1 MNLKKIFM
9 LLAALIL
16 ACGTGQAQGAYQ
28 KAFMQAMGGATK
40 KSDGSDFY
48 NQEKRYKGVSFTV
61 PNAKGQMLSYLI
73 LPEGNN
79 TVALV
84 QAEKKK
90 DRYNDPSYIIPATV
104 NYNGQTY
111 TVTEIG
117 AEAFKKSKLTSI
129 TLPSSLK
136 YIAINAF
143 ISSSLNSIVFPESLK
158 AIGDMAFSNAEQ
170 LHSATFNEG
179 LEIIGWSSFSSTR
192 LESIILP
199 KSLKK
204 IDFGAFSNTTSFI
217 RELSIPE
224 QLTEIAA
231 NAFTTLGFAA
241 WDRAYY
247 NGLITSLPSW
257 ITPGN
262 SEKYGINPEAV
273 ERYNATRLAQAQPA
287 QQPQVIYVQQP
298 VAQTVAAATPARP
311 APSSDVD
318 QNIPEVPAT
327 NANTFAIIIANENYL
342 KETPVQYALNDGQ
355 MFKTYCQKVLGL
367 PEDNIHY
374 TEDATL
380 NMILTEVD
388 WIAKVAKAYNGE
400 ASLIV
405 YYAGHGIPDEASGSS
420 YLLPVDG
427 IGNNLRTGY
436 SLAELYKTLGTLPAR
451 SVTVFMDACF
461 SGAKRGEGMLASARG
476 VAIKAKPE
484 APKGNMV
491 VFSAAQGD
499 ETAYPYEDKGHG
511 LFTYFLLKKLQETK
525 GQVSLGE
532 LAQYVQQQVS
542 RRSIVTNGKS
552 QTPCVTPSESVIG
565 TWKGKMLK

>member
-9 LLAALIL
+9 VLAALIL
-16 ACGTGQAQGAYQ
+16 ACGTGQAQGTLLRAI
-28 KAFMQAMGGATK
+28 GGVATQ
-40 KSDGSDFY
+40 SDDSESY
-48 NQEKRYKGVSFTV
+48 NSKKRYKGVSFTA
-61 PNAKGQMLSYLI
+61 PNAEGQMLSYLI
-73 LPEGNN
+73 LPEGDN

-84 QAEKKK
+84 RPDKKK
-90 DRYNDPSYIIPATV
+90 DRYNDASYIIPATV
-104 NYNGQTY
+104 SYNGQTY

-117 AEAFKKSKLTSI
+117 REAFDNSKARSV
-129 TLPSSLK
+129 TLPSTLK
-136 YIAINAF
+136 YIAAWAF
-143 ISSSLNSIVFPESLK
+143 TRTDLESIVLPLSVK
-158 AIGDMAFSNAEQ
+158 AIGNMAFWSSKQ
-170 LHSATFNEG
+170 LRSITFNEG
-179 LEIIGWSSFSSTR
+179 LEVIGTTAFQSTAI
-192 LESIILP
+192 ESIILP

-204 IDFGAFSNTTSFI
+204 VENSAFCGTLNSV
-217 RELSIPE
+217 RELSVPE
-224 QLTEIAA
+224 SLTDIGEK
-231 NAFTTLGFAA
+231 AFCIWGGAIGGFPT
-241 WDRAYY
+241 Y

-262 SEKYGINPEAV
+262 SKTYGISPEAV

-298 VAQTVAAATPARP
+298 VAQAVPTATPVRP

-318 QNIPEVPAT
+318 QNIPEVSAT
-327 NANTFAIIIANENYL
+327 NTNTFAIIIANENYL
-342 KETPVQYALNDGQ
+342 EETPVQYALNDGHT
-355 MFKTYCQKVLGL
+355 FKTYCQKVLGL

-374 TEDATL
+374 RENATL
-380 NMILTEVD
+380 NMILAEVD

-436 SLAELYKTLGTLPAR
+436 SLAELYKTLGALPAK

-552 QTPCVTPSESVIG
+552 QTPCVTPSESVVG

>member
-16 ACGTGQAQGAYQ
+16 ACGTGQAQGALLRAIGDAAAQ
-28 KAFMQAMGGATK
+28 
-40 KSDGSDFY
+40 SDDSESY
-48 NQEKRYKGVSFTV
+48 NSKKRYKDVSFTA
-61 PNAKGQMLSYLI
+61 PNAEGQMLSYLI

-84 QAEKKK
+84 RPKDKK
-90 DRYNDPSYIIPATV
+90 DRYNDASYIIPATV
-104 NYNGQTY
+104 SYNGQTY

-117 AEAFKKSKLTSI
+117 REAFNNSKARSV
-129 TLPSSLK
+129 TLPSTLK
-136 YIAINAF
+136 YIAAWAF
-143 ISSSLNSIVFPESLK
+143 TRTDLQSIVLPPSVK
-158 AIGDMAFSNAEQ
+158 AIGNMAFWFSKQ
-170 LHSATFNEG
+170 LSSITFNEG
-179 LEIIGWSSFSSTR
+179 LEVIGTTAFQSTAI
-192 LESIILP
+192 ESIILP

-204 IDFGAFSNTTSFI
+204 VENSAFCGTLNSV
-217 RELSIPE
+217 RELSVPE
-224 QLTEIAA
+224 NLTDIGEK
-231 NAFTTLGFAA
+231 AFCVWGGTIGGFPTY
-241 WDRAYY
+241 D
-247 NGLITSLPSW
+247 GLITSLPSW

-262 SEKYGINPEAV
+262 SKTYGISPEAV

-542 RRSIVTNGKS
+542 RRSIVANGKS
-552 QTPCVTPSESVIG
+552 QTPCVTPSESMVN
-565 TWKGKMLK
+565 TWKNKTLK

>member
-1 MNLKKIFM
+1 M
-9 LLAALIL
+9 AALML
-16 ACGTGQAQGAYQ
+16 MYGTGQAQSMYQ
-28 KAFMQAMGGATK
+28 KALLRKGITQTVDK
-40 KSDGSDFY
+40 DCY
-48 NQEKRYKGVSFTV
+48 NDKERYEGVSFTA
-61 PNAKGQMLSYLI
+61 PNTEGQMLSYLI
-73 LPEGNN
+73 LPGNNN

-84 QAEKKK
+84 QPKKKK
-90 DRYNDPSYIIPATV
+90 DRYNDPAYIIPATV
-104 NYNGQTY
+104 SYNGQTY

-117 AEAFKKSKLTSI
+117 HNAFNNSQAKNV
-129 TLPSSLK
+129 TLPSTVI
-136 YIAINAF
+136 YIATHAF
-143 ISSSLNSIVFPESLK
+143 SRSGLESMTIPESVKGIGEYAFEFCLGLK
-158 AIGDMAFSNAEQ
+158 SV
-170 LHSATFNEG
+170 TFNEG
-179 LEIIGWSSFSSTR
+179 LEKISSFAFNFTA
-192 LESIILP
+192 LEAIILP
-199 KSLKK
+199 QSIKEVANS
-204 IDFGAFSNTTSFI
+204 AFEATTNAL
-217 RELSIPE
+217 RELSIP
-224 QLTEIAA
+224 TGVKRIGKG
-231 NAFTTLGFAA
+231 AFTIQGNNPFKYSEY
-241 WDRAYY
+241 D
-247 NGLITSLPSW
+247 GLITSLPTW
-257 ITPGN
+257 ITSGN
-262 SEKYGINPEAV
+262 SEQYGISPKAV

-298 VAQTVAAATPARP
+298 VAQTIPAATPARP

-318 QNIPEVPAT
+318 QNIPEVSAT
-327 NANTFAIIIANENYL
+327 NTNTFAIIIANENYL
-342 KETPVQYALNDGQ
+342 KETPVQYALNDGE

-380 NMILTEVD
+380 NMILAEVD

-436 SLAELYKTLGTLPAR
+436 SLAELYKPLGALPAK

>member
-1 MNLKKIFM
+1 M
-9 LLAALIL
+9 AALML
-16 ACGTGQAQGAYQ
+16 MYGTGQAQSMYQ
-28 KAFMQAMGGATK
+28 KAFLRKGATQTVDK
-40 KSDGSDFY
+40 DCY
-48 NQEKRYKGVSFTV
+48 NDKKRYEGVSFTA
-61 PNAKGQMLSYLI
+61 PNTEGQMLSYLI
-73 LPEGNN
+73 LPGNNN

-84 QAEKKK
+84 QPKKKK
-90 DRYNDPSYIIPATV
+90 DRYNDPAYIIPATV
-104 NYNGQTY
+104 SYNGQTY

-117 AEAFKKSKLTSI
+117 HNAFNNSQARNV
-129 TLPSSLK
+129 TLPSTVV
-136 YIAINAF
+136 YIATHAF
-143 ISSSLNSIVFPESLK
+143 SRSGLESMTIPESVKGIGEYAFEFCLGLK
-158 AIGDMAFSNAEQ
+158 SV
-170 LHSATFNEG
+170 TFNEG
-179 LEIIGWSSFSSTR
+179 LEKISSFAFNFTA
-192 LESIILP
+192 LEAIILP
-199 KSLKK
+199 QSIKEVANS
-204 IDFGAFSNTTSFI
+204 AFEATTNAL
-217 RELSIPE
+217 RELSIP
-224 QLTEIAA
+224 TGVKRIGKG
-231 NAFTTLGFAA
+231 AFTIQGNNPFKYSEY
-241 WDRAYY
+241 D
-247 NGLITSLPSW
+247 GLITSLPTW
-257 ITPGN
+257 ITSGN
-262 SEKYGINPEAV
+262 SEQYGISPKAV
-273 ERYNATRLAQAQPA
+273 ERYNATRLTQAQPA

-298 VAQTVAAATPARP
+298 VAQTVPAATPARP

-318 QNIPEVPAT
+318 QNIPEAPVT
-327 NANTFAIIIANENYL
+327 NTNTFAIIIANENYL
-342 KETPVQYALNDGQ
+342 KETPVQYALNDGE

-380 NMILTEVD
+380 NMILAEVD

-436 SLAELYKTLGTLPAR
+436 SLAELYKTLGALPAK

-552 QTPCVTPSESVIG
+552 QTPCVTPSESVVG
-565 TWKGKMLK
+565 TWKGKMLR

>member
-1 MNLKKIFM
+1 
-9 LLAALIL
+9 
-16 ACGTGQAQGAYQ
+16 
-28 KAFMQAMGGATK
+28 
-40 KSDGSDFY
+40 
-48 NQEKRYKGVSFTV
+48 
-61 PNAKGQMLSYLI
+61 
-73 LPEGNN
+73 
-79 TVALV
+79 
-84 QAEKKK
+84 
-90 DRYNDPSYIIPATV
+90 
-104 NYNGQTY
+104 
-111 TVTEIG
+111 
-117 AEAFKKSKLTSI
+117 
-129 TLPSSLK
+129 
-136 YIAINAF
+136 
-143 ISSSLNSIVFPESLK
+143 
-158 AIGDMAFSNAEQ
+158 
-170 LHSATFNEG
+170 
-179 LEIIGWSSFSSTR
+179 
-192 LESIILP
+192 
-199 KSLKK
+199 
-204 IDFGAFSNTTSFI
+204 
-217 RELSIPE
+217 
-224 QLTEIAA
+224 
-231 NAFTTLGFAA
+231 
-241 WDRAYY
+241 
-247 NGLITSLPSW
+247 
-257 ITPGN
+257 
-262 SEKYGINPEAV
+262 
-273 ERYNATRLAQAQPA
+273 
-287 QQPQVIYVQQP
+287 
-298 VAQTVAAATPARP
+298 
-311 APSSDVD
+311 
-318 QNIPEVPAT
+318 
-327 NANTFAIIIANENYL
+327 ANENYL
-342 KETPVQYALNDGQ
+342 EETPVQYALNDGQ
-355 MFKTYCQKVLGL
+355 TFKTYCQKVLGL

>member
-1 MNLKKIFM
+1 MATLM
-9 LLAALIL
+9 LMY
-16 ACGTGQAQGAYQ
+16 GTGQAQSMYQ
-28 KAFMQAMGGATK
+28 KALLRKGITQTVDK
-40 KSDGSDFY
+40 DCY
-48 NQEKRYKGVSFTV
+48 NDKERYDGVSFTA
-61 PNAKGQMLSYLI
+61 PNTEGQMLSYLI
-73 LPEGNN
+73 LPGNNN

-84 QAEKKK
+84 QPKKKK
-90 DRYNDPSYIIPATV
+90 DRYNDPTYIIPATV
-104 NYNGQTY
+104 SYNGQTY

-117 AEAFKKSKLTSI
+117 HNAFNNSQARNV
-129 TLPSSLK
+129 TLPSTVV
-136 YIAINAF
+136 YIATHAF
-143 ISSSLNSIVFPESLK
+143 SRSGLESMTIPESVKGIGEYAFEFCLGLK
-158 AIGDMAFSNAEQ
+158 SV
-170 LHSATFNEG
+170 TFNEG
-179 LEIIGWSSFSSTR
+179 LEKISSFAFNFTA
-192 LESIILP
+192 LEAIILP
-199 KSLKK
+199 QSIKEVANS
-204 IDFGAFSNTTSFI
+204 AFEATTNAL
-217 RELSIPE
+217 RELSIP
-224 QLTEIAA
+224 TGVKHIGKG
-231 NAFTTLGFAA
+231 AFTIQGNNPFKYSEY
-241 WDRAYY
+241 D
-247 NGLITSLPSW
+247 GLITSLPTW
-257 ITPGN
+257 ITSGN
-262 SEKYGINPEAV
+262 SEQYGISSKAV

-298 VAQTVAAATPARP
+298 VAQTVPAATPARP

-318 QNIPEVPAT
+318 QNIPEAPVT
-327 NANTFAIIIANENYL
+327 NTNTFAIIIANENYL
-342 KETPVQYALNDGQ
+342 KETPVQYALNDGE

-380 NMILTEVD
+380 NMILAEVD

-436 SLAELYKTLGTLPAR
+436 SLAELYKTLGALPAK

-552 QTPCVTPSESVIG
+552 QTPCVTPSESVVG

>member
-1 MNLKKIFM
+1 M
-9 LLAALIL
+9 AALML
-16 ACGTGQAQGAYQ
+16 MYGTGQAQSMYQ
-28 KAFMQAMGGATK
+28 KALLRKGITQTVDK
-40 KSDGSDFY
+40 DCY
-48 NQEKRYKGVSFTV
+48 NDKERYEGVSFTA
-61 PNAKGQMLSYLI
+61 PNTEGQMLSYLI
-73 LPEGNN
+73 LPGNNN

-84 QAEKKK
+84 QPKKKK
-90 DRYNDPSYIIPATV
+90 DRYNDPTYIIPATV
-104 NYNGQTY
+104 SYNGQTY

-117 AEAFKKSKLTSI
+117 HNAFNNSQARNV
-129 TLPSSLK
+129 TLPSTVV
-136 YIAINAF
+136 YIATHAF
-143 ISSSLNSIVFPESLK
+143 SRSGLESMTIPESVKGIGEYAFEFCLGLK
-158 AIGDMAFSNAEQ
+158 SV
-170 LHSATFNEG
+170 TFNEG
-179 LEIIGWSSFSSTR
+179 LEKISSFAFNFTA
-192 LESIILP
+192 LEAIILP
-199 KSLKK
+199 QSIKEVANS
-204 IDFGAFSNTTSFI
+204 AFEATTNAL
-217 RELSIPE
+217 RELSIP
-224 QLTEIAA
+224 TGVKHIGKG
-231 NAFTTLGFAA
+231 AFTIQGNNPFKYSEY
-241 WDRAYY
+241 D
-247 NGLITSLPSW
+247 GLITSLPTW
-257 ITPGN
+257 ITSGN
-262 SEKYGINPEAV
+262 SEQYGISSKAV

-298 VAQTVAAATPARP
+298 VAQTVPAATPARP

-318 QNIPEVPAT
+318 QNIPEAPVT
-327 NANTFAIIIANENYL
+327 NTNTFAIIIANENYL
-342 KETPVQYALNDGQ
+342 KETPVQYALNDGE

-400 ASLIV
+400 ASLII

-427 IGNNLRTGY
+427 VGNNLRTGY
-436 SLAELYKTLGTLPAR
+436 SLAELYKTLGALPAK

-552 QTPCVTPSESVIG
+552 QTPCVTPSESVVE

>member
-9 LLAALIL
+9 VLAALIL
-16 ACGTGQAQGAYQ
+16 ACGTGQAQGTLLRAI
-28 KAFMQAMGGATK
+28 GGVATQ
-40 KSDGSDFY
+40 SDDSESY
-48 NQEKRYKGVSFTV
+48 NSKKRYKGVSFTA
-61 PNAKGQMLSYLI
+61 PNAEGQMLSYLI
-73 LPEGNN
+73 LPEGDN

-84 QAEKKK
+84 RPDKKK
-90 DRYNDPSYIIPATV
+90 DRYNDASYIIPATV
-104 NYNGQTY
+104 SYNGQTY

-117 AEAFKKSKLTSI
+117 YEAFDNSKARSV
-129 TLPSSLK
+129 TLPSTLK
-136 YIAINAF
+136 YIAAWAF
-143 ISSSLNSIVFPESLK
+143 TRTDLQSIVLPPSVK
-158 AIGDMAFSNAEQ
+158 AIGNMAFWSSKQ
-170 LHSATFNEG
+170 LHSITFNEG
-179 LEIIGWSSFSSTR
+179 LEVIGTTAFQSTAI
-192 LESIILP
+192 ESIILP
-199 KSLKK
+199 KSIKK
-204 IDFGAFSNTTSFI
+204 IDDSAFLGTMNSV

-224 QLTEIAA
+224 SLTDIGEKAFCVWG
-231 NAFTTLGFAA
+231 NAVLGGFPTY
-241 WDRAYY
+241 D
-247 NGLITSLPSW
+247 GLITSLPAW

-262 SEKYGINPEAV
+262 SKTYGISPEAV
-273 ERYNATRLAQAQPA
+273 ERYNAARLAQAQPA

-298 VAQTVAAATPARP
+298 VAQTVTPATPARP

-318 QNIPEVPAT
+318 QNIPEVSAT

-342 KETPVQYALNDGQ
+342 EETPVQYALNDGQ
-355 MFKTYCQKVLGL
+355 TFKTYCQKVLGL

-374 TEDATL
+374 RENATL
-380 NMILTEVD
+380 NMILAEVD

-427 IGNNLRTGY
+427 IGNTGY
-436 SLAELYKTLGTLPAR
+436 SLAELYKTLGALPAK

>member
-9 LLAALIL
+9 VLAALIL
-16 ACGTGQAQGAYQ
+16 ACGTGQAQGALLRAIGDAAAQ
-28 KAFMQAMGGATK
+28 
-40 KSDGSDFY
+40 SDDSESY
-48 NQEKRYKGVSFTV
+48 NSKKRYKGVSFTA
-61 PNAKGQMLSYLI
+61 PNAEGQMLSYLI
-73 LPEGNN
+73 LPEGDN

-84 QAEKKK
+84 RPEDKK
-90 DRYNDPSYIIPATV
+90 DRYNDASYIIPATV
-104 NYNGQTY
+104 SYNGQTY

-117 AEAFKKSKLTSI
+117 REAFDNSKARSV
-129 TLPSSLK
+129 TLPSTLK
-136 YIAINAF
+136 YIAAWAF
-143 ISSSLNSIVFPESLK
+143 TRTDLESIVLPLSVK
-158 AIGDMAFSNAEQ
+158 AIGNMAFWSSKQ
-170 LHSATFNEG
+170 LRSITFNEG
-179 LEIIGWSSFSSTR
+179 LEVIGTTVFQSTAI
-192 LESIILP
+192 ESIILP

-204 IDFGAFSNTTSFI
+204 VENSAFCGTLNSV
-217 RELSIPE
+217 RELSVPE
-224 QLTEIAA
+224 SLTDIGEK
-231 NAFTTLGFAA
+231 AFCIWGGAIGGFPT
-241 WDRAYY
+241 Y

-262 SEKYGINPEAV
+262 SKTYGISPEAV
-273 ERYNATRLAQAQPA
+273 ERYNASRQAQTQPA

-298 VAQTVAAATPARP
+298 VAQAVPTATPVRP

-318 QNIPEVPAT
+318 QNIPEVSAT
-327 NANTFAIIIANENYL
+327 NTNTFAIIIANENYL
-342 KETPVQYALNDGQ
+342 EETPVQYALNDGHT
-355 MFKTYCQKVLGL
+355 FKTYCQKVLGL

-374 TEDATL
+374 RENATL

-388 WIAKVAKAYNGE
+388 WISKVARAYNGE
-400 ASLIV
+400 ASLIA

-436 SLAELYKTLGTLPAR
+436 NLAELYKTLGALPAK

>member
-1 MNLKKIFM
+1 MKRIIFTLITLCFLSYP
-9 LLAALIL
+9 LLTQEIN
-16 ACGTGQAQGAYQ
+16 
-28 KAFMQAMGGATK
+28 
-40 KSDGSDFY
+40 Y
-48 NQEKRYKGVSFTV
+48 NSTRRYKGVSFSI
-61 PNAKGQMLSYLI
+61 PNAEGQMLSYLI

-79 TVALV
+79 TVDLV
-84 QAEKKK
+84 RPEDKK
-90 DRYNDPSYIIPATV
+90 DRYNDPSYIIPPTV
-104 NYNGQTY
+104 SYNGQTY

-117 AEAFKKSKLTSI
+117 SRAFYGTKATSI
-129 TLPSSLK
+129 TLPSTLK
-136 YIAINAF
+136 YIGALAF
-143 ISSSLNSIVFPESLK
+143 CDSNIEKLSLPSGTK
-158 AIGDMAFSNAEQ
+158 AIGENAFSSSTR
-170 LHSATFNEG
+170 LHSVSFNEG
-179 LEIIGWSSFSSTR
+179 LETIEYGAFYRTI
-192 LESIILP
+192 LKSITLP

-204 IDFGAFSNTTSFI
+204 VGYAAFAGKF
-217 RELSIPE
+217 
-224 QLTEIAA
+224 A
-231 NAFTTLGFAA
+231 N
-241 WDRAYY
+241 Y

-257 ITPGN
+257 ITPDI
-262 SEKYGINPEAV
+262 SEKYGLSPESV
-273 ERYNATRLAQAQPA
+273 RIYIAQNQPA

-298 VAQTVAAATPARP
+298 VAQTVPAATPARP

-318 QNIPEVPAT
+318 QNIPEAPVT
-327 NANTFAIIIANENYL
+327 NTNTFAIIIANENYL
-342 KETPVQYALNDGQ
+342 KETPVQYALNDGE

-436 SLAELYKTLGTLPAR
+436 SLAELYKTLGALPAK

-552 QTPCVTPSESVIG
+552 QTPCVTPSETVVE

>member
-1 MNLKKIFM
+1 MKRIFIVM
-9 LLAALIL
+9 AALML
-16 ACGTGQAQGAYQ
+16 MYGTGQAQSMYQ
-28 KAFMQAMGGATK
+28 KALQRKGITLTVDK
-40 KSDGSDFY
+40 DCY
-48 NQEKRYKGVSFTV
+48 NDKERYEGVSFTA
-61 PNAKGQMLSYLI
+61 PNTEGQMLSYLI
-73 LPEGNN
+73 LPGNNN

-84 QAEKKK
+84 QPKKKK
-90 DRYNDPSYIIPATV
+90 DRYNDPTYIIPATV
-104 NYNGQTY
+104 SYNGQTY

-117 AEAFKKSKLTSI
+117 HNAFNNSQARNV
-129 TLPSSLK
+129 TLPSTVV
-136 YIAINAF
+136 YIATHAF
-143 ISSSLNSIVFPESLK
+143 SRSGLESMTIPESVKGIGEYAFEFCLGLK
-158 AIGDMAFSNAEQ
+158 SV
-170 LHSATFNEG
+170 TFNEG
-179 LEIIGWSSFSSTR
+179 LEKISSFAFNFTA
-192 LESIILP
+192 LEAIILP
-199 KSLKK
+199 QSIKEVANS
-204 IDFGAFSNTTSFI
+204 AFEATTNAL
-217 RELSIPE
+217 RELSIP
-224 QLTEIAA
+224 TGVKRIGKG
-231 NAFTTLGFAA
+231 AFTIQGNNPFKYSEY
-241 WDRAYY
+241 D
-247 NGLITSLPSW
+247 GLITSLPTW
-257 ITPGN
+257 ITSGN
-262 SEKYGINPEAV
+262 SEQYGISPKAV

-298 VAQTVAAATPARP
+298 VAQTVPTATPVRP

-318 QNIPEVPAT
+318 QNIPEAPVT
-327 NANTFAIIIANENYL
+327 NTNTFAIIIANENYL
-342 KETPVQYALNDGQ
+342 KETPVQYALNDGE

-380 NMILTEVD
+380 NMILAEVD

-436 SLAELYKTLGTLPAR
+436 SLAELYKTLGALPAK

-499 ETAYPYEDKGHG
+499 ETAYPYEDKSHG

-552 QTPCVTPSESVIG
+552 QTPCVTPSESVVE

>member
-9 LLAALIL
+9 VLAALIL
-16 ACGTGQAQGAYQ
+16 ACGTGQAQGTLLRAI
-28 KAFMQAMGGATK
+28 GGVATQ
-40 KSDGSDFY
+40 SDDSESY
-48 NQEKRYKGVSFTV
+48 NSKKRYKGVSFTA
-61 PNAKGQMLSYLI
+61 PNAEGQMLSYLI
-73 LPEGNN
+73 LPEGDN

-84 QAEKKK
+84 RPDKKK
-90 DRYNDPSYIIPATV
+90 DRYNDASYIIPATV
-104 NYNGQTY
+104 SYNGQTY

-117 AEAFKKSKLTSI
+117 REAFDNSKARSV
-129 TLPSSLK
+129 TLPSTLK
-136 YIAINAF
+136 YIAAWAF
-143 ISSSLNSIVFPESLK
+143 TRTDLESIVLPPSVK
-158 AIGDMAFSNAEQ
+158 AIGNMAFWSSKQ
-170 LHSATFNEG
+170 LRSITFNEG
-179 LEIIGWSSFSSTR
+179 LEVIGTTVFQSTAI
-192 LESIILP
+192 ESIILP

-204 IDFGAFSNTTSFI
+204 VENSAFCGTLNSV
-217 RELSIPE
+217 RELSVPE
-224 QLTEIAA
+224 SLTDIGEK
-231 NAFTTLGFAA
+231 AFCIWGGAIGGFPT
-241 WDRAYY
+241 Y

-262 SEKYGINPEAV
+262 SKTYGISPEAV

-298 VAQTVAAATPARP
+298 MAQAVPAATSARP
-311 APSSDVD
+311 TPSSDVD
-318 QNIPEVPAT
+318 QNIPEVSAT
-327 NANTFAIIIANENYL
+327 NTNTFAIIIANENYL
-342 KETPVQYALNDGQ
+342 EETPVQYALNDGQ
-355 MFKTYCQKVLGL
+355 TFKTYCQKVLGL
-367 PEDNIHY
+367 PKENIHY
-374 TEDATL
+374 RENATL

-388 WIAKVAKAYNGE
+388 WISKVARAYNGE
-400 ASLIV
+400 ANLIV

-436 SLAELYKTLGTLPAR
+436 SLAELYKTLGALPAK

-552 QTPCVTPSESVIG
+552 QTPCVTPSETVVE

>member
-1 MNLKKIFM
+1 M
-9 LLAALIL
+9 AALML
-16 ACGTGQAQGAYQ
+16 MYGTGQAQSMYQ
-28 KAFMQAMGGATK
+28 KALLRKGITQTVDK
-40 KSDGSDFY
+40 DCY
-48 NQEKRYKGVSFTV
+48 NDKERYEGVSFTA
-61 PNAKGQMLSYLI
+61 PNTEGQMLSYLI
-73 LPEGNN
+73 LPGNNN

-84 QAEKKK
+84 QPKKKK
-90 DRYNDPSYIIPATV
+90 DRYNDPAYIIPATV
-104 NYNGQTY
+104 SYNGQTY

-117 AEAFKKSKLTSI
+117 HNAFNNSQAKNV
-129 TLPSSLK
+129 TLPSTVI
-136 YIAINAF
+136 YIATHAF
-143 ISSSLNSIVFPESLK
+143 SRSGLESMTIPESVKGIGEYAFEFCLGLK
-158 AIGDMAFSNAEQ
+158 SV
-170 LHSATFNEG
+170 TFNEG
-179 LEIIGWSSFSSTR
+179 LEKISSFAFNFTA
-192 LESIILP
+192 LEAIILP
-199 KSLKK
+199 QSIKEVANS
-204 IDFGAFSNTTSFI
+204 AFEATTNAL
-217 RELSIPE
+217 RELSIP
-224 QLTEIAA
+224 TGVKRIGKG
-231 NAFTTLGFAA
+231 AFTIQGNNPFKYSEY
-241 WDRAYY
+241 D
-247 NGLITSLPSW
+247 GLITSLPTW
-257 ITPGN
+257 ITSGN
-262 SEKYGINPEAV
+262 SEQYGISPKAV

-298 VAQTVAAATPARP
+298 VAQTIPAATPARP

-318 QNIPEVPAT
+318 QNIPEVSAT
-327 NANTFAIIIANENYL
+327 NTNTFAIIIANENYL
-342 KETPVQYALNDGQ
+342 KETPVQYALNDGE

-380 NMILTEVD
+380 NMILAEVD

-436 SLAELYKTLGTLPAR
+436 SLAELYKTLGALPAK

-499 ETAYPYEDKGHG
+499 ETAYPYEDKEHG

-552 QTPCVTPSESVIG
+552 QTPCVTPSESVVE

>member
-1 MNLKKIFM
+1 MIMKRIFIVM
-9 LLAALIL
+9 AALML
-16 ACGTGQAQGAYQ
+16 MYGTGQAQSMYQ
-28 KAFMQAMGGATK
+28 KALLRKGITQTVDK
-40 KSDGSDFY
+40 DCY
-48 NQEKRYKGVSFTV
+48 NDKERYEGVSFTA
-61 PNAKGQMLSYLI
+61 PNTEGQMLSYLI
-73 LPEGNN
+73 LPGNNN

-84 QAEKKK
+84 QPKKKK
-90 DRYNDPSYIIPATV
+90 DRYNDPTYIIPATV
-104 NYNGQTY
+104 SYNGQTY

-117 AEAFKKSKLTSI
+117 HNAFNNSQARNV
-129 TLPSSLK
+129 TLPSTVV
-136 YIAINAF
+136 YIATHAF
-143 ISSSLNSIVFPESLK
+143 SRSGLESMTIPESVKGIGEYAFEFCLGLK
-158 AIGDMAFSNAEQ
+158 SV
-170 LHSATFNEG
+170 TFNEG
-179 LEIIGWSSFSSTR
+179 LEKISSFAFNFTA
-192 LESIILP
+192 LEAIILP
-199 KSLKK
+199 QSIKEVANS
-204 IDFGAFSNTTSFI
+204 AFEATTNAL
-217 RELSIPE
+217 RELSIP
-224 QLTEIAA
+224 TGVKHIGKG
-231 NAFTTLGFAA
+231 AFTIQGNNPFKYSEY
-241 WDRAYY
+241 D
-247 NGLITSLPSW
+247 GLITSLPTW
-257 ITPGN
+257 ITSGN
-262 SEKYGINPEAV
+262 SEQYGISPKAV
-273 ERYNATRLAQAQPA
+273 ERYNAARLAQAQPA

-298 VAQTVAAATPARP
+298 VAQAVPTATPVRP
-311 APSSDVD
+311 VPSSDVD
-318 QNIPEVPAT
+318 QNIPEAPVT
-327 NANTFAIIIANENYL
+327 NTNTFAIIIANENYL
-342 KETPVQYALNDGQ
+342 KETPVQYALNDGE

-388 WIAKVAKAYNGE
+388 WISKVARAYNGE

-436 SLAELYKTLGTLPAR
+436 SLAELYKTLGALPAR
-451 SVTVFMDACF
+451 NVTVFMDACF

-542 RRSIVTNGKS
+542 RRSIVANGKS
-552 QTPCVTPSESVIG
+552 QTPCVTPSESVVG
-565 TWKGKMLK
+565 TWKEKKLK

>member
-9 LLAALIL
+9 LLTALIL
-16 ACGTGQAQGAYQ
+16 ACGTGQAQGALLRAIGDAAAQ
-28 KAFMQAMGGATK
+28 
-40 KSDGSDFY
+40 SDDSESY
-48 NQEKRYKGVSFTV
+48 NSKKRYKDVSFTA
-61 PNAKGQMLSYLI
+61 PNAEGQMLSYLI

-84 QAEKKK
+84 RPKDKK
-90 DRYNDPSYIIPATV
+90 DRYNDASYIIPATV
-104 NYNGQTY
+104 SYNGQTY

-117 AEAFKKSKLTSI
+117 REAFNNSKARSV
-129 TLPSSLK
+129 TLPSTLK
-136 YIAINAF
+136 YIAAWAF
-143 ISSSLNSIVFPESLK
+143 TRTDLQSIVLPPSVK
-158 AIGDMAFSNAEQ
+158 AIGNMAFWSSKQ
-170 LHSATFNEG
+170 LRSISFNEG
-179 LEIIGWSSFSSTR
+179 LEVIGTTAFQSTAI
-192 LESIILP
+192 ESIILP
-199 KSLKK
+199 KSIKK
-204 IDFGAFSNTTSFI
+204 VDDSAFLGTMNSV

-224 QLTEIAA
+224 SLTDIGEKAFCVWG
-231 NAFTTLGFAA
+231 NAVLGGFPTY
-241 WDRAYY
+241 D
-247 NGLITSLPSW
+247 GLITSLPSW

-262 SEKYGINPEAV
+262 SKTYGISPEAV
-273 ERYNATRLAQAQPA
+273 ERYNAARLAQAQPA

-298 VAQTVAAATPARP
+298 VAQTVPATTPVRP

-318 QNIPEVPAT
+318 KNIPEASAT

-552 QTPCVTPSESVIG
+552 QTPCVTPSESVVG

>member
-1 MNLKKIFM
+1 MNLKRIFM
-9 LLAALIL
+9 VLTALIL
-16 ACGTGQAQGAYQ
+16 VCGTGQAQGAYQ
-28 KAFMQAMGGATK
+28 KAFMQATENAAK

-48 NQEKRYKGVSFTV
+48 NYYKRYKGVSFTA
-61 PNAKGQMLSYLI
+61 PNAEGQMLSYLI

-104 NYNGQTY
+104 SYNGQTY

-136 YIAINAF
+136 YIATNAF
-143 ISSSLNSIVFPESLK
+143 ASSDLNSIVFPESLK
-158 AIGDMAFSNAEQ
+158 AIGDMAYLNCRD
-170 LHSATFNEG
+170 LRSATFNEG
-179 LEIIGWSSFSSTR
+179 LEEVGNSAFYFTSLSA
-192 LESIILP
+192 IILP
-199 KSLKK
+199 STVKR
-204 IDFGAFSNTTSFI
+204 IYEEAFGSTLNTVQ
-217 RELSIPE
+217 ELSIPAS
-224 QLTEIAA
+224 LNKIGK
-231 NAFTTLGFAA
+231 NAFMIYGKSVTFSNY
-241 WDRAYY
+241 D
-247 NGLITSLPSW
+247 GLITSLPIW
-257 ITPGN
+257 ITPDN
-262 SEKYGINPEAV
+262 SKNYGISPAAV
-273 ERYNATRLAQAQPA
+273 ERYNVTYMAQNHPT

-298 VAQTVAAATPARP
+298 VAQNVPAATPARP

-318 QNIPEVPAT
+318 QNIPEAPASNT
-327 NANTFAIIIANENYL
+327 NTFAVIIANENYL
-342 KETPVQYALNDGQ
+342 KETPVQYALNDGE

-436 SLAELYKTLGTLPAR
+436 SLAELYKTLGALPAK

-552 QTPCVTPSESVIG
+552 QTPCVTPSESVVG
-565 TWKGKMLK
+565 TWKNKTLK

>member
-9 LLAALIL
+9 VLAALIL
-16 ACGTGQAQGAYQ
+16 ACGTGQAQGTLLRAI
-28 KAFMQAMGGATK
+28 GGVATQ
-40 KSDGSDFY
+40 SDDSESY
-48 NQEKRYKGVSFTV
+48 NSKKRYKGVSFTA
-61 PNAKGQMLSYLI
+61 PNAEGQMLSYLI
-73 LPEGNN
+73 LPEGDN

-84 QAEKKK
+84 RPDKKK
-90 DRYNDPSYIIPATV
+90 DRYNDASYIIPATV
-104 NYNGQTY
+104 SYNGQTY

-117 AEAFKKSKLTSI
+117 REAFDNSKARSV
-129 TLPSSLK
+129 TLPSTLK
-136 YIAINAF
+136 YIAAWAF
-143 ISSSLNSIVFPESLK
+143 TRTDLESIVLPPSVK
-158 AIGDMAFSNAEQ
+158 AIGNMAFWSSKQ
-170 LHSATFNEG
+170 LRSITFNEG
-179 LEIIGWSSFSSTR
+179 LEVIGTTVFQSTAI
-192 LESIILP
+192 ESIILP

-204 IDFGAFSNTTSFI
+204 VENSAFCGTLNSV
-217 RELSIPE
+217 RELSVPE
-224 QLTEIAA
+224 SLTDIGEK
-231 NAFTTLGFAA
+231 AFCIWGGAIGGFPT
-241 WDRAYY
+241 Y

-262 SEKYGINPEAV
+262 SKTYGISPEAV

-298 VAQTVAAATPARP
+298 MAQAVPAATSARP
-311 APSSDVD
+311 TPSSDVD
-318 QNIPEVPAT
+318 QNIPEVSAT
-327 NANTFAIIIANENYL
+327 NTNTFAIIIANENYL
-342 KETPVQYALNDGQ
+342 EETPVQYALNDGQ
-355 MFKTYCQKVLGL
+355 TFKTYCQKVLGL
-367 PEDNIHY
+367 PEENIHY
-374 TEDATL
+374 RENATL

-388 WIAKVAKAYNGE
+388 WISKVARAYNGE
-400 ASLIV
+400 ANLIV

-436 SLAELYKTLGTLPAR
+436 SLAELYKTLGALPAK

-552 QTPCVTPSESVIG
+552 QTPCVTPSETVVE
-565 TWKGKMLK
+565 TWKGRTLK

>member
-1 MNLKKIFM
+1 MKRIFIVMATLM
-9 LLAALIL
+9 LMY
-16 ACGTGQAQGAYQ
+16 GTGQAQSMYQ
-28 KAFMQAMGGATK
+28 KALLRKGITQTVDK
-40 KSDGSDFY
+40 DCY
-48 NQEKRYKGVSFTV
+48 NDKERYDGVSFTA
-61 PNAKGQMLSYLI
+61 PNTEGQMLSYLI
-73 LPEGNN
+73 LPGNNN

-84 QAEKKK
+84 QPKKKK
-90 DRYNDPSYIIPATV
+90 DRYNDPTYIIPATV
-104 NYNGQTY
+104 SYNGQTY

-117 AEAFKKSKLTSI
+117 HNAFNNSQARNV
-129 TLPSSLK
+129 TLPSTVV
-136 YIAINAF
+136 YIATHAF
-143 ISSSLNSIVFPESLK
+143 SRSGLESMTIPESVKGIGEYAFEFCLGLK
-158 AIGDMAFSNAEQ
+158 SV
-170 LHSATFNEG
+170 TFNEG
-179 LEIIGWSSFSSTR
+179 LEKISSFAFNFTA
-192 LESIILP
+192 LEAIILP
-199 KSLKK
+199 QSIKEVANS
-204 IDFGAFSNTTSFI
+204 AFEATTNAL
-217 RELSIPE
+217 RELSIP
-224 QLTEIAA
+224 TGVKRIGKG
-231 NAFTTLGFAA
+231 AFTIQGNNPFKYSEY
-241 WDRAYY
+241 D
-247 NGLITSLPSW
+247 GLITSLPTW
-257 ITPGN
+257 ITSGN
-262 SEKYGINPEAV
+262 SEQYGISPKAV

-298 VAQTVAAATPARP
+298 VAQTVPAATPARP

-318 QNIPEVPAT
+318 QNIPEAPVT
-327 NANTFAIIIANENYL
+327 NTNTFAIIIANENYL
-342 KETPVQYALNDGQ
+342 KETPVQYALNDGE

-388 WIAKVAKAYNGE
+388 WISKVAKAYNGE

-436 SLAELYKTLGTLPAR
+436 SLAELYKTLGALPAK

-552 QTPCVTPSESVIG
+552 QTPCVTPSESVVG

>member
-9 LLAALIL
+9 VLAALIL
-16 ACGTGQAQGAYQ
+16 ACGTGQAQGTLLRAI
-28 KAFMQAMGGATK
+28 GGVATQ
-40 KSDGSDFY
+40 SDDSESY
-48 NQEKRYKGVSFTV
+48 NSKKRYKGVSFTA
-61 PNAKGQMLSYLI
+61 PNAEGQMLSYLI
-73 LPEGNN
+73 LPEGDN
-79 TVALV
+79 TVLV
-84 QAEKKK
+84 RPDKKK
-90 DRYNDPSYIIPATV
+90 DRYNDASYIIPATV
-104 NYNGQTY
+104 SYNGQTY

-117 AEAFKKSKLTSI
+117 YEAFDNSKARSV
-129 TLPSSLK
+129 TLPSTLK
-136 YIAINAF
+136 YIAAWAF
-143 ISSSLNSIVFPESLK
+143 TRTDLQSIVLPPSVK
-158 AIGDMAFSNAEQ
+158 AIGNMAFWSSKQ
-170 LHSATFNEG
+170 LSSITFNEG
-179 LEIIGWSSFSSTR
+179 LEVIGTTAFQSTAI
-192 LESIILP
+192 ESIILP

-204 IDFGAFSNTTSFI
+204 VENSAFCGTLNSV
-217 RELSIPE
+217 RELSVPE
-224 QLTEIAA
+224 NLTDIGEK
-231 NAFTTLGFAA
+231 AFCVWGGAIGGFPT
-241 WDRAYY
+241 Y

-262 SEKYGINPEAV
+262 SKTYGISPEAV
-273 ERYNATRLAQAQPA
+273 EHYQATQLAQAQPV

-298 VAQTVAAATPARP
+298 ATTQTASAAQSPARP

-318 QNIPEVPAT
+318 QNIPEAPAT
-327 NANTFAIIIANENYL
+327 NANTFAIIIANENYQE
-342 KETPVQYALNDGQ
+342 ETPVQYALNDGYT
-355 MFKTYCQKVLGL
+355 FKEYCQKVLGL

-374 TEDATL
+374 RENATL
-380 NMILTEVD
+380 NNMLAEVD
-388 WIAKVAKAYNGE
+388 WIAKVARAYNGE

-436 SLAELYKTLGTLPAR
+436 SLAELYKTLGALPAR

-552 QTPCVTPSESVIG
+552 QTPCVTPSETVVE

>member
-1 MNLKKIFM
+1 MKRIFIVM
-9 LLAALIL
+9 AALML
-16 ACGTGQAQGAYQ
+16 MYGTGQAQSMYQ
-28 KAFMQAMGGATK
+28 KALLRKGITLTVDK
-40 KSDGSDFY
+40 DCY
-48 NQEKRYKGVSFTV
+48 NDKERYEGVSFTA
-61 PNAKGQMLSYLI
+61 PNTEGQMLSYLI
-73 LPEGNN
+73 LPGNNN

-84 QAEKKK
+84 QPKKKK
-90 DRYNDPSYIIPATV
+90 DRYNDPTYIIPATV
-104 NYNGQTY
+104 SYNGQTY

-117 AEAFKKSKLTSI
+117 HNAFNNSQARNV
-129 TLPSSLK
+129 TLPSTVV
-136 YIAINAF
+136 YIATHAF
-143 ISSSLNSIVFPESLK
+143 SRSGLESMTIPESVKGIGEYAFEFCLGLK
-158 AIGDMAFSNAEQ
+158 SV
-170 LHSATFNEG
+170 TFNEG
-179 LEIIGWSSFSSTR
+179 LEKISSFAFNFTA
-192 LESIILP
+192 LEAIILP
-199 KSLKK
+199 QSIKEVANS
-204 IDFGAFSNTTSFI
+204 AFEATTNAL
-217 RELSIPE
+217 RELSIP
-224 QLTEIAA
+224 TGVKHIGKG
-231 NAFTTLGFAA
+231 AFTIQGNNPFKYSEY
-241 WDRAYY
+241 D
-247 NGLITSLPSW
+247 GLITSLPTW
-257 ITPGN
+257 ITSGN
-262 SEKYGINPEAV
+262 SEQYGISSKAV

-298 VAQTVAAATPARP
+298 VAQTVPTATPVRP

-318 QNIPEVPAT
+318 QNIPEAPVT
-327 NANTFAIIIANENYL
+327 NTNTFAIIIANENYL
-342 KETPVQYALNDGQ
+342 KETPVQYALNDGE

-427 IGNNLRTGY
+427 VGNNLRTGY
-436 SLAELYKTLGTLPAR
+436 SLAELYKTLGALPAK

-552 QTPCVTPSESVIG
+552 QTPCVTPSESVVG

>member
-1 MNLKKIFM
+1 MKRIISI
-9 LLAALIL
+9 LLALSALYGPL
-16 ACGTGQAQGAYQ
+16 SAQ
-28 KAFMQAMGGATK
+28 TPI
-40 KSDGSDFY
+40 DY
-48 NQEKRYKGVSFTV
+48 NDKGRYKEVSFAV
-61 PNAKGQMLSYLI
+61 PNAEGQMLSYLI
-73 LPEGNN
+73 LPEGDN

-84 QAEKKK
+84 RPDKKK
-90 DRYNDPSYIIPATV
+90 DRYNDASYTIPATV
-104 NYNGQTY
+104 SYNGQTY

-117 AEAFKKSKLTSI
+117 TDAFSSSKASRVN
-129 TLPSSLK
+129 LPATVK
-136 YIAINAF
+136 YIASYAF
-143 ISSSLNSIVFPESLK
+143 GGSDLTEIVLPQQLK
-158 AIGDMAFSNAEQ
+158 AIGKFSFYSCKK
-170 LHSATFNEG
+170 LTSVTFNEG
-179 LEIIGWSSFSSTR
+179 LETIDKSAFYFCLSLSSA
-192 LESIILP
+192 ILP
-199 KSLKK
+199 STLKT
-204 IDFGAFSNTTSFI
+204 IEEGAFAYT
-217 RELSIPE
+217 RDMQELSIPKE
-224 QLTEIAA
+224 IQKIDKLTFNRDYTIAY
-231 NAFTTLGFAA
+231 TK
-241 WDRAYY
+241 Y
-247 NGLITSLPSW
+247 NGLISSLPDW
-257 ITPGN
+257 ITPSN
-262 SEKYGINPEAV
+262 CKPYGLSPDAV
-273 ERYNATRLAQAQPA
+273 EHYLSNRQAQAQPA

-298 VAQTVAAATPARP
+298 VAQTVPAATPVRP

-318 QNIPEVPAT
+318 QNIPEAPT
-327 NANTFAIIIANENYL
+327 SNANTFAIIIANENYQ
-342 KETPVQYALNDGQ
+342 KEVPVQYALNDGET
-355 MFKTYCQKVLGL
+355 FKNYCLKTLGL

-374 TEDATL
+374 IADATL
-380 NMILTEVD
+380 NNMLAEVD

-436 SLAELYKTLGTLPAR
+436 SLAELYKTLGALPAK

-542 RRSIVTNGKS
+542 RRSIVTNRKS
-552 QTPCVTPSESVIG
+552 QTPCVTPSESMVN
-565 TWKGKMLK
+565 TWKNKTLK

>member
-1 MNLKKIFM
+1 MTVLM
-9 LLAALIL
+9 LV
-16 ACGTGQAQGAYQ
+16 CSTGQAQTYLKNSLKNLRKEAQ
-28 KAFMQAMGGATK
+28 KPENAAKVYHNPA
-40 KSDGSDFY
+40 
-48 NQEKRYKGVSFTV
+48 RYEEVSFIT
-61 PNAKGQMLSYLI
+61 PNAEGQRLFYKI
-73 LPEGNN
+73 LPENDH
-79 TVALV
+79 TVAIIRP
-84 QAEKKK
+84 EEKK
-90 DRYNDPSYIIPATV
+90 DRYNDASYIIPSSV
-104 NYNGQTY
+104 SYNGQTY

-117 AEAFKKSKLTSI
+117 TGAFYGTEATSI
-129 TLPSSLK
+129 TLPSTLK
-136 YIAINAF
+136 YIGALAF
-143 ISSSLNSIVFPESLK
+143 CDSNIEKLSLPSGTK
-158 AIGDMAFSNAEQ
+158 AIGENAFSSSTR
-170 LHSATFNEG
+170 LHSVSFNEG
-179 LEIIGWSSFSSTR
+179 LETIEYGAFYRTI
-192 LESIILP
+192 LKSITLP

-204 IDFGAFSNTTSFI
+204 VGYAAFAAKEYSVQ
-217 RELSIPE
+217 ELSIPE
-224 QLTEIAA
+224 SLKDIGEYAFAGYTTGLRFMFA
-231 NAFTTLGFAA
+231 NY
-241 WDRAYY
+241 D
-247 NGLITSLPSW
+247 GLITSLPAW
-257 ITPGN
+257 ITPDI
-262 SEKYGINPEAV
+262 SEKYGLSPESV
-273 ERYNATRLAQAQPA
+273 RIYIAQNHPT
-287 QQPQVIYVQQP
+287 QQPVQQQVIYVQQP
-298 VAQTVAAATPARP
+298 VAQSVPAASPARP
-311 APSSDVD
+311 TPSSDVD
-318 QNIPEVPAT
+318 QNIPEAPAT
-327 NANTFAIIIANENYL
+327 NTNTFAIIIANENYL

-374 TEDATL
+374 REDATL

-388 WIAKVAKAYNGE
+388 WISKVARAYNGE

-405 YYAGHGIPDEASGSS
+405 YYAGHGIPDEAGGSS

-427 IGNNLRTGY
+427 VGNNLRTGY
-436 SLAELYKTLGTLPAR
+436 SLAELYKTLGALPAR

-499 ETAYPYEDKGHG
+499 ETAYPYEEKGHG

-552 QTPCVTPSESVIG
+552 QTPCVTPSESVVG

>member
-1 MNLKKIFM
+1 MATLM
-9 LLAALIL
+9 LMY
-16 ACGTGQAQGAYQ
+16 GTGQAQSMYQ
-28 KAFMQAMGGATK
+28 KALLRKGITQTVDK
-40 KSDGSDFY
+40 DCY
-48 NQEKRYKGVSFTV
+48 NDKERYDGVSFTA
-61 PNAKGQMLSYLI
+61 PNTEGQMLSYLI
-73 LPEGNN
+73 LPGNNN

-84 QAEKKK
+84 QPKKKK
-90 DRYNDPSYIIPATV
+90 DRYNDPTYIIPATV
-104 NYNGQTY
+104 SYNGQTY

-117 AEAFKKSKLTSI
+117 HNAFNNSQARNV
-129 TLPSSLK
+129 TLPSTVV
-136 YIAINAF
+136 YIATHAF
-143 ISSSLNSIVFPESLK
+143 SRSGLESMTIPESVKGIGEYAFEFCLGLK
-158 AIGDMAFSNAEQ
+158 SV
-170 LHSATFNEG
+170 TFNEG
-179 LEIIGWSSFSSTR
+179 LEKISSFAFNFTA
-192 LESIILP
+192 LEAIILP
-199 KSLKK
+199 QSIKEVANS
-204 IDFGAFSNTTSFI
+204 AFEATTNAL
-217 RELSIPE
+217 RELSIP
-224 QLTEIAA
+224 TGVKHIGKG
-231 NAFTTLGFAA
+231 AFTIQGNNPFKYSEY
-241 WDRAYY
+241 D
-247 NGLITSLPSW
+247 GLITSLPTW
-257 ITPGN
+257 ITSGN
-262 SEKYGINPEAV
+262 SEQYGISPKAV
-273 ERYNATRLAQAQPA
+273 ERYNATRLTQAQPA

-298 VAQTVAAATPARP
+298 VAQTVPAATPARP

-318 QNIPEVPAT
+318 QNIPEAPVT
-327 NANTFAIIIANENYL
+327 NTNTFAIIIANENYL
-342 KETPVQYALNDGQ
+342 KETPVQYALNDGE

-380 NMILTEVD
+380 NMILAEVD

-436 SLAELYKTLGTLPAR
+436 SLAELYKTLGALPAK

-552 QTPCVTPSESVIG
+552 QTPCVTPSESVVG

>member
-9 LLAALIL
+9 VLAALIL
-16 ACGTGQAQGAYQ
+16 ACGTGQAQGTLLRAI
-28 KAFMQAMGGATK
+28 GGVATQ
-40 KSDGSDFY
+40 SDDSESY
-48 NQEKRYKGVSFTV
+48 NNKKRYKGVSFTA
-61 PNAKGQMLSYLI
+61 PNAEGQMLSYLI
-73 LPEGNN
+73 LPEGDN

-84 QAEKKK
+84 RPDKKK
-90 DRYNDPSYIIPATV
+90 DRYNDASYIIPATV
-104 NYNGQTY
+104 SYNGQAY

-117 AEAFKKSKLTSI
+117 TEAFTGSHVSRVSLPSTVQYIGAFAFYGSTLEEM
-129 TLPSSLK
+129 TLPTQ
-136 YIAINAF
+136 
-143 ISSSLNSIVFPESLK
+143 LK
-158 AIGDMAFSNAEQ
+158 AIGVYSFGACKELTTVN
-170 LHSATFNEG
+170 FNEG
-179 LEIIGWSSFSSTR
+179 LEHISKHAFHYCFKLSR
-192 LESIILP
+192 VILP
-199 KSLKK
+199 STVKS
-204 IDFGAFSNTTSFI
+204 IQEGAFAYTINLQ
-217 RELSIPE
+217 ELSIPE
-224 QLTEIAA
+224 GVQKIDKLTFNRDYTIAY
-231 NAFTTLGFAA
+231 TK
-241 WDRAYY
+241 Y
-247 NGLITSLPSW
+247 NGLISSLPDW

-262 SEKYGINPEAV
+262 CKSYGLSPDAV
-273 ERYNATRLAQAQPA
+273 EHYLSSRQAQAQPA

-298 VAQTVAAATPARP
+298 VAQTVPAATPARP

-318 QNIPEVPAT
+318 QNIPEAPVT
-327 NANTFAIIIANENYL
+327 NTNTFAIIIANESYQE
-342 KETPVQYALNDGQ
+342 ETPVQYALNDGHT
-355 MFKTYCQKVLGL
+355 FKEYCQKVLGL

-374 TEDATL
+374 RENATL
-380 NMILTEVD
+380 NNMLAEVD

-400 ASLIV
+400 ANLIV

-436 SLAELYKTLGTLPAR
+436 SLAELYKTLGALPAR

>member
-1 MNLKKIFM
+1 M
-9 LLAALIL
+9 LV
-16 ACGTGQAQGAYQ
+16 CSTGQAQTYLKNSLKNLRKEAQ
-28 KAFMQAMGGATK
+28 KPENAAKVYHNPA
-40 KSDGSDFY
+40 
-48 NQEKRYKGVSFTV
+48 RYEEVSFIT
-61 PNAKGQMLSYLI
+61 PNAEGQRLFYKI
-73 LPEGNN
+73 LPENDH
-79 TVALV
+79 TVAIIRP
-84 QAEKKK
+84 EEKK
-90 DRYNDPSYIIPATV
+90 DRYNDASYIIPSSV
-104 NYNGQTY
+104 SYNGQTY

-117 AEAFKKSKLTSI
+117 TGAFYGTEATSI
-129 TLPSSLK
+129 TLPSTLK
-136 YIAINAF
+136 YIGALAF
-143 ISSSLNSIVFPESLK
+143 CDSNIEKVSLPSGTK
-158 AIGDMAFSNAEQ
+158 AIGEDAFSASTH
-170 LHSATFNEG
+170 LYSVSLNEG
-179 LEIIGWSSFSSTR
+179 LEIIEAGAFFRTI
-192 LESIILP
+192 LKSITLP

-204 IDFGAFSNTTSFI
+204 VGYAAFAAKEYSVQ
-217 RELSIPE
+217 ELSIPE
-224 QLTEIAA
+224 SLKDIGEYAFAGYTTGLRFMFA
-231 NAFTTLGFAA
+231 NY
-241 WDRAYY
+241 D
-247 NGLITSLPSW
+247 GLITSLPAW
-257 ITPGN
+257 ITPN
-262 SEKYGINPEAV
+262 ISEKYGLSPESV
-273 ERYNATRLAQAQPA
+273 RIYIAQNHPT
-287 QQPQVIYVQQP
+287 QQPVQQQVIYVQQP
-298 VAQTVAAATPARP
+298 VAQSVPAASPARP
-311 APSSDVD
+311 TPSSDVD
-318 QNIPEVPAT
+318 QNIPEAPAT
-327 NANTFAIIIANENYL
+327 NTNTFAIIIANENYL

-388 WIAKVAKAYNGE
+388 WISKVARAYNGE

-436 SLAELYKTLGTLPAR
+436 SLAELYKTLGALPAK

-542 RRSIVTNGKS
+542 RRSIVANGKS
-552 QTPCVTPSESVIG
+552 QTPCVTPSESVVG
-565 TWKGKMLK
+565 TWKEKKLK

>member
-1 MNLKKIFM
+1 MKRIIFTLITLCFLSYP
-9 LLAALIL
+9 LLAQEIN
-16 ACGTGQAQGAYQ
+16 
-28 KAFMQAMGGATK
+28 
-40 KSDGSDFY
+40 Y
-48 NQEKRYKGVSFTV
+48 NSTRRYKGVSFSI
-61 PNAKGQMLSYLI
+61 PNAEGQMLSYLI

-84 QAEKKK
+84 KPKEKKEH
-90 DRYNDPSYIIPATV
+90 YNAPTYIIPATV

-117 AEAFKKSKLTSI
+117 YAAFENSKSQNI
-129 TLPSSLK
+129 TLPSTLK
-136 YIAINAF
+136 YIGLCAF
-143 ISSSLNSIVFPESLK
+143 WGANVEQLTLPSSVK
-158 AIGDMAFSNAEQ
+158 AIGKHAFYSCSS
-170 LHSATFNEG
+170 LYTVTFNEG
-179 LEIIGWSSFSSTR
+179 LETIDNSAFQLCKR
-192 LESIILP
+192 LKKAILP
-199 KSLKK
+199 NSLKR
-204 IDFGAFSNTTSFI
+204 IQNDAFAHTPSMQ
-217 RELSIPE
+217 ELSIPKDI
-224 QLTEIAA
+224 QDIGK
-231 NAFTTLGFAA
+231 NAFNRDFTS
-241 WDRAYY
+241 AYSQY
-247 NGLITSLPSW
+247 DGLINSLPSW
-257 ITPGN
+257 IVASN
-262 SEKYGINPEAV
+262 CEKYGLNV
-273 ERYNATRLAQAQPA
+273 ESVRNYHNKQQTQQTA

-298 VAQTVAAATPARP
+298 VAQTVPAATPARP

-318 QNIPEVPAT
+318 QNIPEAPAT

-342 KETPVQYALNDGQ
+342 EETPVQYALNDGQ
-355 MFKTYCQKVLGL
+355 TFKTYCQKVLGL

-374 TEDATL
+374 RENATL

-388 WIAKVAKAYNGE
+388 WISKVAKAYNGE
-400 ASLIV
+400 ASLII

-436 SLAELYKTLGTLPAR
+436 SLAELYKTLGALPAK

-552 QTPCVTPSESVIG
+552 QTPCVTPSETVVE

>member
-9 LLAALIL
+9 VLAALIL
-16 ACGTGQAQGAYQ
+16 ACGTGQAQGALLRAIGDAAAQ
-28 KAFMQAMGGATK
+28 
-40 KSDGSDFY
+40 SDDSESY
-48 NQEKRYKGVSFTV
+48 NSKKRYKGVSFTA
-61 PNAKGQMLSYLI
+61 PNAEGQMLSYLI
-73 LPEGNN
+73 LPEGDN

-84 QAEKKK
+84 RPEDKK
-90 DRYNDPSYIIPATV
+90 DRYNDASYIIPATV
-104 NYNGQTY
+104 SYNGQTY

-117 AEAFKKSKLTSI
+117 REAFDNSKARSV
-129 TLPSSLK
+129 TLPSTLK
-136 YIAINAF
+136 YIAAWAF
-143 ISSSLNSIVFPESLK
+143 TRTDLESIVLPPSVK
-158 AIGDMAFSNAEQ
+158 AIGNMAFWSSKQ
-170 LHSATFNEG
+170 LRSITFNEG
-179 LEIIGWSSFSSTR
+179 LEVIGTTVFQSTAI
-192 LESIILP
+192 ESIILP

-204 IDFGAFSNTTSFI
+204 VENSAFCGTLNSV
-217 RELSIPE
+217 RELSVPE
-224 QLTEIAA
+224 SLTDIGEK
-231 NAFTTLGFAA
+231 AFCIWGGAIGGFPT
-241 WDRAYY
+241 Y

-262 SEKYGINPEAV
+262 SKTYGISPEAV

-298 VAQTVAAATPARP
+298 MAQAVPAATSARP
-311 APSSDVD
+311 TPSSDVD
-318 QNIPEVPAT
+318 QNIPEVSAT
-327 NANTFAIIIANENYL
+327 NTNTFAIIIANENYL
-342 KETPVQYALNDGQ
+342 EETPVQYALNDGQ
-355 MFKTYCQKVLGL
+355 TFKTYCQKVLGL
-367 PEDNIHY
+367 PEENIHY
-374 TEDATL
+374 RENATL

-388 WIAKVAKAYNGE
+388 WISKVARAYNGE

-436 SLAELYKTLGTLPAR
+436 SLAELYKTLGALPAR

-552 QTPCVTPSESVIG
+552 QTPCVTPSETVVE